1 MPVSFQSE
9 TGRKGRLTE
18 RLHAF
23 PGISRDVSG
32 LLAPSAKQK
41 KKTPKQFLFMSK
53 KPNGEVVVPL
63 VDALIKR
70 I

>member
-1 MPVSFQSE
+1 M
-9 TGRKGRLTE
+9 TE

-23 PGISRDVSG
+23 PRISRDVSG

-53 KPNGEVVVPL
+53 KPNGEVVVPF